1 MSDLMTLYIAAFHG
15 EGDAMA
21 AEVNVEDADGDVLV
35 EVDDVAGMGDAAVG
49 HLGDVHQTVLM
60 DAEVDEG
67 SEIGDVGDD
76 AGQNHPLMKVVD
88 GLNAAVEVELFYLLT
103 GVAAGLL

>member
-1 MSDLMTLYIAAFHG
+1 
-15 EGDAMA
+15 MA
-21 AEVNVEDADGDVLV
+21 AKVDIEDADGDVLV
-35 EVDDVAGMGDAAVG
+35 EVDDVAGMGDATIG

-76 AGQNHPLMKVVD
+76 AGQNHSLVEVVD
-88 GLNAAVEVELFYLLT
+88 GLYTAVEVELFYLLT
-103 GVAAGLL
+103 WVAAGLL